1 MVAARPRSGGLSGVT
16 RAFNP
21 CRHDSPP
28 LCSAG
33 GPVGDGMIIVR
44 MSGGLGNQLFQYAA
58 GRSLALETG
67 QTLGLDLRHYDRERE
82 HGYALTPFALAT
94 VPVDPAR
101 LPPVSRKN
109 PVAAFLWRTLRRKP
123 PMLREN
129 GPGFDPRIAA
139 ITGPAWIDGYFQSER
154 YFAAHAATIRTE
166 LTPKAEPDAENARWL
181 AEIRAEPR
189 AVSLH
194 VRRGD
199 YVRNARFAARHGSCT
214 PAYYERALAHMTA
227 ELGGEPV
234 IYAFSDDP
242 DWVRGNLR
250 LPAEIRVVGHNDASR
265 NYEDLRLMSACRHHI
280 IANSS
285 FSWWGAWLNPSAEKI
300 VTAPARWFADP
311 AMVNP
316 DIWAEGWA
324 RIEG

>member
-1 MVAARPRSGGLSGVT
+1 
-16 RAFNP
+16 
-21 CRHDSPP
+21 
-28 LCSAG
+28 
-33 GPVGDGMIIVR
+33 MIIVR

-58 GRSLALETG
+58 GRSLALTTG
-67 QTLGLDLRHYDRERE
+67 QPLGLDLRHYARERE
-82 HGYALTPFALAT
+82 HGYALTPFALADAP
-94 VPVDPAR
+94 VPASD
-101 LPPVSRKN
+101 LPPLPKKN
-109 PVAAFLWRTLRRKP
+109 PVRAFLWRIMRRQP
-123 PMLREN
+123 GMVREN
-129 GPGFDPRIAA
+129 GPGFDASIPEV
-139 ITGPAWIDGYFQSER
+139 TGPAWIDGYFQSER

-166 LTPKAEPDAENARWL
+166 LTPKAAPDAENARWL
-181 AEIRAEPR
+181 AEIRAESR

-214 PAYYERALAHMTA
+214 PDYYERALAHLADRMGA
-227 ELGGEPV
+227 EPV

-242 DWVRGNLR
+242 GWVRDNLR
-250 LPAEIRVVGHNDASR
+250 LPAEIRVVGHNDAAR

-300 VTAPARWFADP
+300 VTAPARWYADP
-311 AMVNP
+311 KTVNP
-316 DIWAEGWA
+316 DIWAEGWT